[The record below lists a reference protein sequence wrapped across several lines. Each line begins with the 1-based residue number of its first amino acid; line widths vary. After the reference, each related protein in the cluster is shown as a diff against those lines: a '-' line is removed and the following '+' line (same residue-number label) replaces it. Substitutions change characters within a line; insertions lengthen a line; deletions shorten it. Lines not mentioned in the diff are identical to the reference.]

1 MTEAKTY
8 TKLFTAKMIAAKLS
22 KKTGEQHIHVAI
34 EGGFKVVTVAEY
46 EAHKVAL
53 AAKKVGPQ
61 TVAKVRKSSAP
72 EGGVFGSQ
80 IPCGKASYEEQ
91 IAALWKFAEISNDR
105 KMVNYLTGM
114 NEDYLKMVLGKSKT
128 RWGAIGNVRAAMEAV

>member
-1 MTEAKTY
+1 MTERIYA
-8 TKLFTAKMIAAKLS
+8 KLFPAKMAAAKLT
-22 KKTGEQHIHVAI
+22 KKTGNKYIP
-34 EGGFKVVTVAEY
+34 
-46 EAHKVAL
+46 
-53 AAKKVGPQ
+53 VGPSAVDGTY
-61 TVAKVRKSSAP
+61 TVVLDVPAKVRKSSAP

-128 RWGAIGNVRAAMEAV
+128 RWGAIGNVRAAMEAA